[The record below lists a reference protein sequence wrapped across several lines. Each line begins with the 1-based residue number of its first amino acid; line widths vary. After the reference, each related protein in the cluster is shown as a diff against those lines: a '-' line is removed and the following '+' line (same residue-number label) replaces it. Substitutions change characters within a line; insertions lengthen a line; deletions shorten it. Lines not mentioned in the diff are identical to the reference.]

1 MGVVGYGVG
10 SIVGAAVNNLKPTAT
25 GATLSIFQTLP
36 YRRYSTSH
44 GTYGI
49 YGILLERNIQ
59 LGLN

>member
-25 GATLSIFQTLP
+25 GATLSIVQTLP
-36 YRRYSTSH
+36 YRRYRRYSTSY
-44 GTYGI
+44 GTV
-49 YGILLERNIQ
+49 GILLERNIQ

>member
-1 MGVVGYGVG
+1 MWVG

-25 GATLSIFQTLP
+25 GATLSIVQTLP
-36 YRRYSTSH
+36 YRRYRRYSTS
-44 GTYGI
+44 